1 MPVELKRD
9 RIERLRTLGMA
20 DGGKPP
26 EPPPP
31 PDPVAT
37 ALSATAGTVGEMVA
51 AMRTLTEAH
60 MQQRPHATRW
70 KFTVTKRDANGRI
83 LEMDAQG
90 IDTP

>member
-1 MPVELKRD
+1 MPVEMKRD

-20 DGGKPP
+20 EGGKPP

-37 ALSATAGTVGEMVA
+37 ALSAAAGSVGEIA
-51 AMRTLTEAH
+51 AAVRTLTEAQ
-60 MQQRPHATRW
+60 QQRPQATRW

-90 IDTP
+90 IDAP